1 MGTGWVT
8 PTGTRVPRRY
18 TAQQAPVAQR
28 GERINSTGCKSEDKH
43 IRARFLRTGS
53 DRRSSGE
60 EGLGDSGRSQ
70 LLTEVGDGFGTP
82 GDFISRFPAACV
94 TFWGPLL
101 ENEPAVESWY
111 GLVGAPRLKHSVL
124 QTSNPKPIER
134 HHCTSRRV

>member
-1 MGTGWVT
+1 MNRWVRGF
-8 PTGTRVPRRY
+8 GTRDGDWLGNSNRDSSASKIHGTHKP
-18 TAQQAPVAQR
+18 QLPSVAS
-28 GERINSTGCKSEDKH
+28 GLTPLGASPKTSTFG
-43 IRARFLRTGS
+43 RASYELEATG
-53 DRRSSGE
+53 RSSGE

-111 GLVGAPRLKHSVL
+111 GLVGAPRLKHSV
-124 QTSNPKPIER
+124 
-134 HHCTSRRV
+134 